1 MRYAGLGGE
10 LAGGIIGFVLV
21 GYWIDLKL
29 QTAPIAL
36 VVGASLGCIGGLYHL
51 IRRAY
56 QMQRE
61 FESQKQ
67 RQNDDSRP

>member
-10 LAGGIIGFVLV
+10 LAGGIIGFVLA

-36 VVGASLGCIGGLYHL
+36 VVGASLGCIGGLYLL

-61 FESQKQ
+61 FESQEQ
-67 RQNDDSRP
+67 RQNDDSRL